1 MSNPY
6 FRFKQFTVTQDQCA
20 MKVSTDACIFG
31 AWIASVLHTHIP
43 GEGRILDIGTG
54 TGLLAL
60 MVAQQCPAF
69 ITGVELQQASSL
81 QAASNMSN
89 SPWAS
94 RLRVVPG
101 DINDVAFSAPFDAI
115 IANPPFFEEDLR
127 SESSGR
133 NIARHGETLTFS
145 QVLRVFSLDLSL
157 TGIACILMPYH
168 RMNDFLEE
176 AESLGFFCRESVVL
190 RQTPAH
196 PPFRAMLWLER
207 QSQGDVEADPPAVNH
222 QWYIRDGEAYGPECH
237 ALLKDYYL
245 YL

>member
-1 MSNPY
+1 MSNPF
-6 FRFKQFTVTQDQCA
+6 FRFKQFTVIQDQCS

-31 AWIASVLHTHIP
+31 AWMASILRTHIP

-69 ITGVELQQASSL
+69 ITGVELQQASAL

-89 SPWAS
+89 SPWAG

-115 IANPPFFEEDLR
+115 MTNPPFFEEDLR
-127 SESSGR
+127 SKSSGR

-145 QVLRVFSLDLSL
+145 QVLRVISLDLSVS
-157 TGIACILMPYH
+157 GIAGVLIPYY

-176 AESLGFFCRESVVL
+176 AESLGLYCRESVVL

-196 PPFRAMLWLER
+196 SPFRAMLWLQR
-207 QSQGDVEADPPAVNH
+207 QRDLETDPPTVTH
-222 QWYIRDGEAYGPECH
+222 EWYIRERDVYGPECH